1 MSTDDTRALERIA
14 TLRRARPVN
23 HTARLTV
30 LAIAV
35 LGVLAWTVG
44 GLFPDHLFEERARRN
59 LLRFAS
65 ELVPVPLRE
74 SGFDAGVLW
83 TWIVETLERTRGL
96 EAAWI
101 TLHLAILS
109 IGFATLFAVLAAPL
123 GARTIAAREPL
134 DEAAGADGGAGGGRW
149 RVLRRSARGSFVLM
163 RALPEYVL
171 AFLLMSL
178 LPWSAWPAVLAL
190 AIHNGG
196 ILGRLQAETLENL
209 PRAPLVALRQAGASR
224 AQLAFVAGFPLS
236 LGRLLLYVFYR
247 YETCVR
253 EATVLGLLGIS
264 TLGYVV
270 QDARSKLFYD
280 EMALLIGLGV
290 VLVLAADAASSI
302 VRRFVRDA

>member
-1 MSTDDTRALERIA
+1 MSADDARTLERIA
-14 TLRRARPVN
+14 SLRRARPVN
-23 HTARLTV
+23 WTARSTV
-30 LAIAV
+30 AGAAL
-35 LGVLAWTVG
+35 LGLLAWTVG
-44 GLFPDHLFEERARRN
+44 GLFPDHLFEARARTN
-59 LLRFAS
+59 LARFVR
-65 ELVPVPLRE
+65 ELVPLPLRE
-74 SGFDAGVLW
+74 EGFDAGRLA
-83 TWIVETLERTRGL
+83 TWIVETLERTRGV
-96 EAAWI
+96 EAAWV
-101 TLHLAILS
+101 TLHLSVLAIGL
-109 IGFATLFAVLAAPL
+109 AALFAALAAPL
-123 GARTIAAREPL
+123 GARTIARREPL
-134 DEAAGADGGAGGGRW
+134 DDATDGGGW
-149 RVLRRSARGSFVLM
+149 RFARRGARGLFVAM

-190 AIHNGG
+190 AVHNGG

-209 PRAPLVALRQAGASR
+209 PRAPLDALRQAGASR

-264 TLGYVV
+264 TLGYVI

-290 VLVLAADAASSI
+290 VLVLLADGASSI